1 LMDNYDDPEIINVGA
16 GEDISIGELAGLV
29 KNIVGFNG
37 EIVFDE
43 SKPDGT
49 PRKLLDISRIKK
61 LGWRPSVSLKEGVE
75 MTYEWYVE
83 SRQP

>member
-1 LMDNYDDPEIINVGA
+1 MNNYDDPEIINVGA

-83 SRQP
+83 SR